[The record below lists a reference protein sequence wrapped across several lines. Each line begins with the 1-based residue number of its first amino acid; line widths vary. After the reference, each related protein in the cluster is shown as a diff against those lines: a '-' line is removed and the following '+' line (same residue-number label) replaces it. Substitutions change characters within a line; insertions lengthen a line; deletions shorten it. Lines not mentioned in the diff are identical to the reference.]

1 MLPALPSGELEQR
14 SWCSLG
20 ITFQWDS
27 VRGHAS
33 CTPRGAGW
41 VVQPVCSRTWLVAGI
56 RVAGQKV
63 ALPILRWRG
72 PIGSGQ
78 SREFGGNAAETRHC
92 QAGYGEGEQGL
103 REPKAISV
111 NGQGSSL
118 DTSGVRVREHP
129 GASSSTSK
137 ILILLITESD
147 CAKLLKLGDYC
158 KLPKRMSLAGG
169 LKSELAEECLALA
182 GQYGKLGC
190 FPLKMGKTLPSQPF
204 SGCLGSAGWG
214 ELLLSLAFL
223 SDGK

>member
-20 ITFQWDS
+20 ITFQWDLA
-27 VRGHAS
+27 RGHAS

-111 NGQGSSL
+111 NRQGSSL

-129 GASSSTSK
+129 GASSSTGK

-158 KLPKRMSLAGG
+158 KLPKRMSLARG
-169 LKSELAEECLALA
+169 LKSEHCRGVLGFGWTVWKAVLFSPENGQNFAFPAL
-182 GQYGKLGC
+182 LW
-190 FPLKMGKTLPSQPF
+190 LPWQRWVGRTALIS
-204 SGCLGSAGWG
+204 CI
-214 ELLLSLAFL
+214 SL
-223 SDGK
+223 